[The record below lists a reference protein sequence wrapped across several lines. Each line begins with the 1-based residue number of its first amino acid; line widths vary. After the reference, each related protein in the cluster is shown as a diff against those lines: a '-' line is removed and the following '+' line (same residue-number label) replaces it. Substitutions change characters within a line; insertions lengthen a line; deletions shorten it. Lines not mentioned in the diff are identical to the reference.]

1 MARGGIVE
9 SPGFA
14 PTTRALRAPDMKLC
28 YLRAPAR
35 SLLLAAVM
43 ATVGITQAVHAAE
56 EPAKPAAA
64 APAVVKPDPAK
75 GDTLFNTAPPNGVSC
90 ASCHNAD
97 GNSAIAANPKLA
109 QQHPEYILKQ
119 LQEFKSGKRKNAV
132 MQPMVAHLS
141 DKDMRDISWF
151 LGSKTVKTGFAKEK
165 DLVSLGERIYRG
177 GIPDRMIPACAGCHS
192 PNGAGIPAQY
202 PRLGGQHADYTDVQL
217 KAFRDGLRANS
228 IQMTGV
234 ARKMNDREIKAVSD
248 YIAGLR

>member
-1 MARGGIVE
+1 
-9 SPGFA
+9 
-14 PTTRALRAPDMKLC
+14 MKLC
-28 YLRAPAR
+28 TFRVSPI
-35 SLLLAAVM
+35 SLCLGALLGVAVSL
-43 ATVGITQAVHAAE
+43 AQAAE

-64 APAVVKPDPAK
+64 PPAVAKPDPAK

-119 LQEFKSGKRKNAV
+119 LQEFKGGKRKSAV

-141 DKDMRDISWF
+141 EQDMRDISWF
-151 LGSKTVKTGFAKEK
+151 LGSKAVKNGFAKEK
-165 DLVSLGERIYRG
+165 DLVALGERIYRG

-202 PRLGGQHADYTDVQL
+202 PRLGGQHADYTGTQL
-217 KAFRDGLRANS
+217 KAFRDGGRANS
-228 IQMTGV
+228 AQMVGV
-234 ARKMNDREIKAVSD
+234 ARKMNDREIRAVSD